1 MGINAMHVAKTGLN
15 AQQIR
20 MQIISNNLANVNTN
34 GFKKDRAN
42 FESLL
47 YQVIRSSGAQ
57 TSVDTELTSGFSVGT
72 GVNIVNSNKLHSQG
86 SIVSTDNSLDI
97 AIDGGGFF
105 QVLLPDGQIVYTRN
119 GAFSRNDEGVLTTNS
134 GFIIQP
140 EIAIPAEA
148 TKINVSADGIISVQ
162 VPGQIEAQEV
172 GQLQLAD
179 FQNRRGLEPIGE
191 NFYVETIAS
200 GPPILENPFAAGF
213 GKLVQGSLEA
223 SNVNVVQELVDM
235 IETQRAYEVNSKA
248 ISSVDEMLRFVN
260 SNLVG

>member
-1 MGINAMHVAKTGLN
+1 MAINAMHVAKTGLN
-15 AQQIR
+15 AQQVR

-34 GFKKDRAN
+34 GFKRDRAN

-47 YQVIRSSGAQ
+47 YQIIRSSGAQ

-86 SIVSTDNSLDI
+86 SIVSTDNSLDL

-105 QVLLPDGQIVYTRN
+105 QVLLPDGQVVYTRN
-119 GAFSRNDEGVLTTNS
+119 GAFSRNNEGILTTNS

-148 TKINVSADGIISVQ
+148 TKINVSADGIVSVQ
-162 VPGQIEAQEV
+162 IPEQVEAQEV

-179 FQNRRGLEPIGE
+179 FQNRTGLQPIGE
-191 NFYVETIAS
+191 NFYVETTSS
-200 GPPILENPFAAGF
+200 GPPVIENPFAAGF
-213 GKLVQGSLEA
+213 GKIIQGSLES

-235 IETQRAYEVNSKA
+235 IETQRAYEANSKA
-248 ISSVDEMLRFVN
+248 ITSVDEMLRFV
-260 SNLVG
+260 SNNL

>member
-15 AQQIR
+15 AQQVR

-86 SIVSTDNSLDI
+86 SIVSTDNSLDL

-148 TKINVSADGIISVQ
+148 TKINVSLDGIISVQ
-162 VPGQIEAQEV
+162 VPGQVEAQEV

-248 ISSVDEMLRFVN
+248 ITSVDEMLRFVN
-260 SNLVG
+260 SNL

>member
-15 AQQIR
+15 AQQVR

-86 SIVSTDNSLDI
+86 SIVSTDNSLDL

-162 VPGQIEAQEV
+162 VPGQVEAQEV

-191 NFYVETIAS
+191 NFYVETTAS

-248 ISSVDEMLRFVN
+248 ITSVDEMLRFVN
-260 SNLVG
+260 SNL

>member
-1 MGINAMHVAKTGLN
+1 MSTNAMHVAKTGLN
-15 AQQIR
+15 AQQVR

-34 GFKKDRAN
+34 GFKRDRAN

-86 SIVSTDNSLDI
+86 SIVSTDNALDL

-119 GAFSRNDEGVLTTNS
+119 GAFARNNEGTLTTNS
-134 GFIIQP
+134 GFILQP
-140 EIAIPAEA
+140 EIVIPAEA
-148 TKINVSADGIISVQ
+148 TKINVSSDGIVSVQ
-162 VPGQIEAQEV
+162 IPEQVDAQEV

-179 FQNRRGLEPIGE
+179 FQNRTGLQPIGE
-191 NFYVETIAS
+191 NFYIETTAS
-200 GPPILENPFAAGF
+200 GPTSIR
-213 GKLVQGSLEA
+213 KSIQCW
-223 SNVNVVQELVDM
+223 
-235 IETQRAYEVNSKA
+235 I
-248 ISSVDEMLRFVN
+248 
-260 SNLVG
+260 

>member
-1 MGINAMHVAKTGLN
+1 MAINAMHVAKTGLN
-15 AQQIR
+15 AQQVR

-34 GFKKDRAN
+34 GFKRDRAN

-47 YQVIRSSGAQ
+47 YQIIRSSGAQ

-72 GVNIVNSNKLHSQG
+72 GVNIINSNKLHSQG
-86 SIVSTDNSLDI
+86 SIVSTDNSLDL

-105 QVLLPDGQIVYTRN
+105 QVLLPDGQVVYTRN
-119 GAFSRNDEGVLTTNS
+119 GAFSRNNEGILTTNS

-148 TKINVSADGIISVQ
+148 TKINVSADGIVSVQ
-162 VPGQIEAQEV
+162 IPEQVEAQEV

-179 FQNRRGLEPIGE
+179 FQNRTGLQPIGE
-191 NFYVETIAS
+191 NFYVETTSS
-200 GPPILENPFAAGF
+200 GPPVIENPFAAGF
-213 GKLVQGSLEA
+213 GKIIQGSLES

-248 ISSVDEMLRFVN
+248 ITSVDEMLRFV
-260 SNLVG
+260 SNNL

>member
-1 MGINAMHVAKTGLN
+1 MHVAKTGLN
-15 AQQIR
+15 AQQVR

-86 SIVSTDNSLDI
+86 SIVSTDNSIDL

-119 GAFSRNDEGVLTTNS
+119 GAFSRNDEVVLTTNS
-134 GFIIQP
+134 WFIIQP

-162 VPGQIEAQEV
+162 VPGQVEAQEV

-248 ISSVDEMLRFVN
+248 ITSVDEMLRFVN
-260 SNLVG
+260 SNL

>member
-15 AQQIR
+15 AQQVR

-86 SIVSTDNSLDI
+86 SIVSTDNSLDL

-162 VPGQIEAQEV
+162 VPGQVEAQEV

-213 GKLVQGSLEA
+213 GKLVQGSLES

-235 IETQRAYEVNSKA
+235 IETQRAYEVSSKS
-248 ISSVDEMLRFVN
+248 ISSVDEMLRFL
-260 SNLVG
+260 SQNL

>member
-1 MGINAMHVAKTGLN
+1 MAINAMHVAKTGLN
-15 AQQIR
+15 AQQVR
-20 MQIISNNLANVNTN
+20 MQVISNNLANVNTN
-34 GFKKDRAN
+34 GFKRDRAN

-47 YQVIRSSGAQ
+47 YQIIRSSGAQ

-86 SIVSTDNSLDI
+86 SIVSTDNSLDL

-105 QVLLPDGQIVYTRN
+105 QVLLPDGQVVYTRN
-119 GAFSRNDEGVLTTNS
+119 GAFSRNNEGILTTNS

-140 EIAIPAEA
+140 EVAIPAEA
-148 TKINVSADGIISVQ
+148 TKINVSADGIVSVQ
-162 VPGQIEAQEV
+162 IPEQVEAQEV

-179 FQNRRGLEPIGE
+179 FQNRTGLQPIGE
-191 NFYVETIAS
+191 NFYVETTSS
-200 GPPILENPFAAGF
+200 GPPVIENPFAAGF
-213 GKLVQGSLEA
+213 GKIIQGSLES

-248 ISSVDEMLRFVN
+248 ITSVDEMLRFV
-260 SNLVG
+260 SNNL

>member
-1 MGINAMHVAKTGLN
+1 MAINAMHVAKTGLN
-15 AQQIR
+15 AQQVR
-20 MQIISNNLANVNTN
+20 MQVISNNLANVNTN
-34 GFKKDRAN
+34 GFKRDRAN
-42 FESLL
+42 FVSLL
-47 YQVIRSSGAQ
+47 YQIIRSSGAQ

-86 SIVSTDNSLDI
+86 SIVSTDNSLDL

-105 QVLLPDGQIVYTRN
+105 QVLLPDGQVVYTRN
-119 GAFSRNDEGVLTTNS
+119 GAFSRNNEGILTTNS

-148 TKINVSADGIISVQ
+148 TKINVSADGIVSVQ
-162 VPGQIEAQEV
+162 IPEQVEAQEV

-179 FQNRRGLEPIGE
+179 FQNRTGLQPIGE
-191 NFYVETIAS
+191 NFYIETTSS
-200 GPPILENPFAAGF
+200 GPPVIENPFAAGF
-213 GKLVQGSLEA
+213 GKIIQGSLES

-248 ISSVDEMLRFVN
+248 ITSVDEMLRFV
-260 SNLVG
+260 SNNL

>member
-15 AQQIR
+15 AQQVR

-260 SNLVG
+260 SNL

>member
-72 GVNIVNSNKLHSQG
+72 GVSIVNSNKLHSQS
-86 SIVSTDNSLDI
+86 SIVSTDNSLDL

-162 VPGQIEAQEV
+162 VPGQVEAQEV

-248 ISSVDEMLRFVN
+248 ITSVDEMLRFVN
-260 SNLVG
+260 SNL

>member
-15 AQQIR
+15 AQQVR

-86 SIVSTDNSLDI
+86 SIVSTDNSLDL

-162 VPGQIEAQEV
+162 VPGQVEAQEV

-200 GPPILENPFAAGF
+200 GPPILENPFAGF
-213 GKLVQGSLEA
+213 GK
-223 SNVNVVQELVDM
+223 
-235 IETQRAYEVNSKA
+235 
-248 ISSVDEMLRFVN
+248 ISSGIIRGIKCKCC
-260 SNLVG
+260 SRIS